1 MGNCAVLYVI
11 SRNACVL
18 APPKRGALPLSGE
31 DMPTRDELV
40 EALHHAT
47 ETRARLK
54 QQPGQHGQ
62 RALILNLID
71 DLLDELAEVEAESV
85 NA

>member
-1 MGNCAVLYVI
+1 MRAMRHYRCDI
-11 SRNACVL
+11 TQCVCTSP
-18 APPKRGALPLSGE
+18 AKARGFVMSGE
-31 DMPTRDELV
+31 AMPTREELV

>member
-1 MGNCAVLYVI
+1 M
-11 SRNACVL
+11 
-18 APPKRGALPLSGE
+18 SGE
-31 DMPTRDELV
+31 AMPTREELV

-47 ETRARLK
+47 ATRARLK
-54 QQPGQHGQ
+54 KQPGTHGH
-62 RALILNLID
+62 RATILTLID

>member
-1 MGNCAVLYVI
+1 
-11 SRNACVL
+11 
-18 APPKRGALPLSGE
+18 
-31 DMPTRDELV
+31 MPTREELV

-47 ETRARLK
+47 QTRARLAK
-54 QQPGQHGQ
+54 VPGQHGQ
-62 RALILNLID
+62 RALVLNLIN

>member
-1 MGNCAVLYVI
+1 
-11 SRNACVL
+11 
-18 APPKRGALPLSGE
+18 
-31 DMPTRDELV
+31 MPTREELV

-47 ETRARLK
+47 QTRARLK

>member
-1 MGNCAVLYVI
+1 
-11 SRNACVL
+11 
-18 APPKRGALPLSGE
+18 
-31 DMPTRDELV
+31 MPTREELV

-54 QQPGQHGQ
+54 RQPGQHGQ

-71 DLLDELAEVEAESV
+71 DLLDELAEVEAESI

>member
-1 MGNCAVLYVI
+1 MTQMRGTLCGI
-11 SRNACVL
+11 TPCVYQARQRAGL
-18 APPKRGALPLSGE
+18 CHVRRKA
-31 DMPTRDELV
+31 MPTREELV

-47 ETRARLK
+47 QTRARLK